1 MEIVDLNNFEIKSLD
16 DIEAIQRKI
25 KKNKKIIIDLS
36 GKYITKGTKYDL
48 IRTVSSNFDW
58 QM

>member
-1 MEIVDLNNFEIKSLD
+1 MEIIDLNNFEIKSLD

-36 GKYITKGTKYDL
+36 G
-48 IRTVSSNFDW
+48 
-58 QM
+58 